1 MPVSYSVDTFIE
13 QEMEQI
19 ERDKE
24 KKGSQSQDSSSSDNA
39 DAAATGG
46 SGFNWKAISS
56 VPSLF
61 SPDLWILQFTISW
74 ILHLFKGLGHNK
86 LDKYVSLE
94 EKGEEMNDNDDN
106 SSSSSSSNNNSSD
119 SDGNE
124 DQDADK
130 VKKDDDGEG
139 DEVAIIDIS
148 NASDVDSDVGS
159 DEDKF
164 DVNASVIA
172 IDKLLSQR
180 TGAYPSPKIASKN
193 TKNKRKKK
201 KKKKKDGA
209 SEHIASAT
217 TPVSDRFEY
226 KSAIFDLFRRNKDE
240 ELVET
245 LAWIDKQKRG
255 IPTYYM
261 LCRMVK
267 AEMIRTISNVFG
279 VKHEALSFFLS
290 VIAYLI
296 PFSHVLTGV
305 GVLNWFLV
313 AEKYLIFLFVSV
325 GIWVKP
331 CVDGYDLNGESLAG
345 LEDVEYNND
354 NDPDHNLRGFY
365 MFVTESV
372 EGGFGA

>member
-46 SGFNWKAISS
+46 SGCNWRAISS

-94 EKGEEMNDNDDN
+94 EKGEEMNDN
-106 SSSSSSSNNNSSD
+106 SSDSDSSD

-130 VKKDDDGEG
+130 VKKDDNEGG
-139 DEVAIIDIS
+139 DEVAIVDMS
-148 NASDVDSDVGS
+148 NASDADSDVGS

-164 DVNASVIA
+164 DASAGVVA

-180 TGAYPSPKIASKN
+180 TGACPSPKMTSKN
-193 TKNKRKKK
+193 TKNK
-201 KKKKKDGA
+201 KKDGT
-209 SEHIASAT
+209 SEHIAATT

-365 MFVTESV
+365 MFVTESI